1 MKKVNNIL
9 CSYSLSGILIKEQ
22 NIYEENKEIEVNPK
36 FNINEGIFID
46 KIEITFKRS
55 KQIKI
60 YNLPFFEEKEKK

>member
-36 FNINEGIFID
+36 FNINEEIPID
-46 KIEITFKRS
+46 SIEIAFKGR
-55 KQIKI
+55 KKIKI
-60 YNLPFFEEKEKK
+60 YNLPFFEQTKK